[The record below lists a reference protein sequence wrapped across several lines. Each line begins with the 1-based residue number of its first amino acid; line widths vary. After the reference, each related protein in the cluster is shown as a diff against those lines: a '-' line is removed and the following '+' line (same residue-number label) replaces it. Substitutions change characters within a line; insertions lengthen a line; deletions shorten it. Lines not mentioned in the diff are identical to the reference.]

1 MHVNVVGETAVAGRR
16 AVWPLLF
23 QQTEAHR
30 FAVDVGVVLEAEKHL
45 EAKRFGEER
54 QGPPDIADVHER
66 RDLDKVRQGAPARR
80 ESITDFA
87 RRERRLRQLACSELA
102 SCEL

>member
-16 AVWPLLF
+16 AVRPLLF

-30 FAVDVGVVLEAEKHL
+30 LAVDVGVVLEAEKHL

-66 RDLDKVRQGAPARR
+66 RDLDKVRQGAPASPGEYHRFR
-80 ESITDFA
+80 PAGTPPATTDLFGA
-87 RRERRLRQLACSELA
+87 
-102 SCEL
+102 